1 MYTVEDVDLFWLT
14 STHLRYREIPYL
26 DYTVALN
33 IPIDENKKLLAIVT
47 NISLQQRI
55 FRRFNFTLR
64 CAYRYE
70 AGDRSLSD
78 HEVRSYWGNCT
89 PESSE
94 KLRMYRPAAEFSGIH
109 VIQPCE
115 NQRQYDRAM
124 RSPDE
129 VSRRP
134 RIKLKPR
141 FGADYVYN
149 LDDSI
154 PTHHV
159 IKWLP
164 IIDVVYSKA
173 AKVFFRDG
181 ALE

>member
-1 MYTVEDVDLFWLT
+1 MYTTDDVDLFWLT
-14 STHLRYREIPYL
+14 STHLKYRDIPCL
-26 DYTVALN
+26 DYTAALN
-33 IPIDENKKLLAIVT
+33 IPIDENKKLLVIVT

-70 AGDRSLSD
+70 SGERALSD
-78 HEVRSYWGNCT
+78 HEIRSYWGNCT

-94 KLRMYRPAAEFSGIH
+94 KLRKYRPAAEFSGIH
-109 VIQPCE
+109 IVQPCE
-115 NQRQYDRAM
+115 HQRLHERAM

-129 VSRRP
+129 VSRKP

-149 LDDSI
+149 VDDSI
-154 PTHHV
+154 PVHHA

-164 IIDVVYSKA
+164 LVDVMYTKA
-173 AKVFFRDG
+173 ASVFFKNG
-181 ALE
+181 VLE